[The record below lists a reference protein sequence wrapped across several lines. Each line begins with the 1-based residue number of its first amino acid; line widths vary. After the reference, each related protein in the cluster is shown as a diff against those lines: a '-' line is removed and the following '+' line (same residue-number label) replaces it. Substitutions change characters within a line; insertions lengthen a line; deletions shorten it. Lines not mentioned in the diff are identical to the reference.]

1 MLALM
6 VVVLGL
12 LVTLLVL
19 VRALTRTIATTGA
32 ADPESASEEPFEK
45 DGRWWFR
52 RGGELLLYEAGTGQW
67 VLADTHD
74 AMEVLGEGPPE
85 ATGGQSEQPPIAA
98 APQST
103 SVASATSESES
114 TFWRCPTCGAVNGS
128 GAASCRMCF
137 ASRP

>member
-6 VVVLGL
+6 AVAVGL
-12 LVTLLVL
+12 LVALLVL
-19 VRALTRTIATTGA
+19 VRALTRTIATTPA
-32 ADPESASEEPFEK
+32 AEPKSASEEPFEK

-52 RGGELLLYEAGTGQW
+52 RGSELLVYEAGTGQW

-74 AMEVLGEGPPE
+74 AMEVLGEGLPE
-85 ATGGQSEQPPIAA
+85 AVGEQSEQPPIAA

-103 SVASATSESES
+103 VAASATSESES

-128 GAASCRMCF
+128 GAGSCRMCF